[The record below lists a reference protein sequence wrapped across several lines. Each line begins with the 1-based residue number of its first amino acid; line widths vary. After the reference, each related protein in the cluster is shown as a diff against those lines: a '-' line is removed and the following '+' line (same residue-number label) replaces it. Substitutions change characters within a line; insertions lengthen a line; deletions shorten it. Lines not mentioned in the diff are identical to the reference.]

1 MLAKVTSVRTTATF
15 CLISQNNKPEG
26 LLTTAAL

>member
-15 CLISQNNKPEG
+15 CLISQNNKPAG
-26 LLTTAAL
+26 LLAIAAL

>member
-15 CLISQNNKPEG
+15 CLISQNKPAG